1 MQDTA
6 FCSFIFSYAKVNISA
21 CFFCIIEMS
30 KEAHFKFPE
39 CNFHHLQSCEVWIEN
54 FRLDFYNLPM
64 KIIFG
69 LKYNLITKN
78 LSVTN

>member
-1 MQDTA
+1 
-6 FCSFIFSYAKVNISA
+6 
-21 CFFCIIEMS
+21 MS

-64 KIIFG
+64 KIFFG